1 MSYAKESPFM
11 DLCSTLKNIPLYNM
25 KTSTSMA
32 NNVDYI
38 KQNALTVFFFK
49 GSSPL
54 IPHRKNGTHSVWL
67 LPRRWKKSAAWGR
80 KSLPRIPQVVF
91 MFNSAK
97 VWKIVTTRI
106 WAFGTVEYPQKWQ
119 SCSPFSGFLLALA
132 VDTGIIS
139 ISKSVQHSLL
149 GHAVS
154 SNSYTGNNLGSD
166 KASVAIASHGF
177 AFHDSWLWFISQSR
191 ITGVQCSTALMPIS
205 SKWGIFWIKPLKSE
219 TERQKRSPALCCGAL
234 FHLCHTK
241 NTLHY
246 ELK

>member
-1 MSYAKESPFM
+1 MPS
-11 DLCSTLKNIPLYNM
+11 LKFSWF
-25 KTSTSMA
+25 K
-32 NNVDYI
+32 
-38 KQNALTVFFFK
+38 K

-54 IPHRKNGTHSVWL
+54 IPHRKNGQFRFSAPKALEEKRCIGTKKFTSHPTGFFSWL
-67 LPRRWKKSAAWGR
+67 TAPRY
-80 KSLPRIPQVVF
+80 Q
-91 MFNSAK
+91 
-97 VWKIVTTRI
+97 IVTTRI

-139 ISKSVQHSLL
+139 SSKSVQHSLL

-205 SKWGIFWIKPLKSE
+205 SK
-219 TERQKRSPALCCGAL
+219 
-234 FHLCHTK
+234 
-241 NTLHY
+241 
-246 ELK
+246 

>member
-1 MSYAKESPFM
+1 MPS
-11 DLCSTLKNIPLYNM
+11 LKFSWF
-25 KTSTSMA
+25 K
-32 NNVDYI
+32 
-38 KQNALTVFFFK
+38 K

-54 IPHRKNGTHSVWL
+54 IPHRKNGTNSVLL
-67 LPRRWKKSAAWGR
+67 LPRRWKKSAASGQ
-80 KSLPRIPQVVF
+80 KSSPRIPRVF
-91 MFNSAK
+91 FHGQQRQGMKNCNDDTDLG
-97 VWKIVTTRI
+97 W
-106 WAFGTVEYPQKWQ
+106 GTVEYPQKWQ

-139 ISKSVQHSLL
+139 SSKSVQHSLL

-219 TERQKRSPALCCGAL
+219 TERQKRSPQLCCGAL